1 MKTVKSSV
9 YSATAIGISWVGDL
23 LLITEPC
30 FTERYA
36 WQSQL
41 LSNRDCDFISI
52 YHAALTVNMSTPLW
66 IKHLCECHYVDCFS
80 CYNVLRLALR
90 AVEDALEQRRP
101 CTRTS
106 ATMSN
111 FYSHTLKNG
120 RSLEPCRCNIS
131 FTYRPTHYTK
141 RRFILYFILF
151 NKGLQQFW

>member
-30 FTERYA
+30 FTKRYA

-41 LSNRDCDFISI
+41 LSNRDCNFISI

-90 AVEDALEQRRP
+90 AVWSRCFGAAQTMHSHKCDHVKFLLAHTQKWSQSRALQ
-101 CTRTS
+101 
-106 ATMSN
+106 MQHLI
-111 FYSHTLKNG
+111 Y
-120 RSLEPCRCNIS
+120 IS
-131 FTYRPTHYTK
+131 TNALYQAQV
-141 RRFILYFILF
+141 YFILHF
-151 NKGLQQFW
+151 IQ